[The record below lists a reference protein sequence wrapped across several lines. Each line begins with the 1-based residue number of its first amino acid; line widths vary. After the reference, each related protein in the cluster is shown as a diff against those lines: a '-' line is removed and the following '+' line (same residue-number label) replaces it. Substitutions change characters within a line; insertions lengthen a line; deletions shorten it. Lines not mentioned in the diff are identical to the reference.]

1 MSNSDWRECHCS
13 QAHGWDWFLCTAA
26 EKKQRFIL
34 DLKRKK
40 KKTEAVTEP
49 TLTAN
54 FSEVVLFLLMRCEIA
69 GTQW

>member
-1 MSNSDWRECHCS
+1 MRNSDWRECRCS
-13 QAHGWDWFLCTAA
+13 QAYGWDWFLCTAA

-54 FSEVVLFLLMRCEIA
+54 FS
-69 GTQW
+69 